1 MYVNSMVQRTNYPI
15 ADHIIT
21 ITYLT
26 DGAWH
31 YEPLPVMG
39 TPAHLMAVRSNTVYC
54 LAYCRLHETYRD
66 QTLASTNWE
75 VRDVHAHRAKRTRIA
90 PAPEMYL
97 VLTDLLM
104 QPPPRMGPPP
114 GAPPRRV
121 ARTGGL
127 SQSRTLIA
135 AGSRPFS
142 DLAGWRRTGRPR
154 SSGWPTC
161 ATGGGVPRRRARSTR
176 PTRAETVGAEGGA
189 RARLADHGSSRSCA
203 PGGGACILRRRRR
216 ALRTRASGRRPAPP
230 AVLGRGLA
238 PVPKRGAPN
247 RTSAIR
253 AAHDREMGSYAAAA
267 SPCKQI

>member
-1 MYVNSMVQRTNYPI
+1 M
-15 ADHIIT
+15 
-21 ITYLT
+21 
-26 DGAWH
+26 
-31 YEPLPVMG
+31 
-39 TPAHLMAVRSNTVYC
+39 
-54 LAYCRLHETYRD
+54 
-66 QTLASTNWE
+66 
-75 VRDVHAHRAKRTRIA
+75 
-90 PAPEMYL
+90 
-97 VLTDLLM
+97 
-104 QPPPRMGPPP
+104 

-230 AVLGRGLA
+230 AVLGRGLTL
-238 PVPKRGAPN
+238 VPKRGAPN

-253 AAHDREMGSYAAAA
+253 AAHDRSDQPMQTVRCTLQCEREPRSIGFPLVVRIALLAPAR
-267 SPCKQI
+267 PRRGL